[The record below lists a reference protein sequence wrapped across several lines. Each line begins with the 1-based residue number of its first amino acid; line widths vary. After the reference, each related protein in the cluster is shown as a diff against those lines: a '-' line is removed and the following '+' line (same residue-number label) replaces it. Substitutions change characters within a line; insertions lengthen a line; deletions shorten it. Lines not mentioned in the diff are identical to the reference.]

1 MKNFVLLAV
10 LGIFGLVLLAG
21 CATMPQTW
29 PNNERNAENQ
39 MVMIQEKIGEG
50 LQNNTISIDESQVF
64 LTTLK
69 GIRTDYANLRNK
81 RVYRDQWDRFFV
93 RLDRLEEDIDRALIK
108 PVQMDEPRNAERI
121 ITIQR
126 RIDDGR
132 LSRRL
137 PSREELEFQSRL
149 DSIRREYLRM
159 TEDGTYPSNE
169 ESMDISQRLD
179 LLERDLDRFR

>member
-10 LGIFGLVLLAG
+10 FGIFGLAMFSG

-29 PNNERNAENQ
+29 PDNERNAEDQ
-39 MVMIQEKIGEG
+39 MVAIQEKIGEG
-50 LQNNTISIDESQVF
+50 LQTGTLSLDQSQVF

-69 GIRTDYANLRNK
+69 GIRTDYANLRG
-81 RVYRDQWDRFFV
+81 RTVYRDEWDRLFV
-93 RLDRLEEDIDRALIK
+93 RLDRLQEDIDRTLVK
-108 PVQMDEPRNAERI
+108 PVRMEGPRNADRI
-121 ITIQR
+121 NTIQR

-137 PSREELEFQSRL
+137 PSGEEREFQSRL
-149 DSIRREYLRM
+149 DSIRREYFRM
-159 TEDGTYPSNE
+159 TEDGRYPSHE
-169 ESMDISQRLD
+169 ESVDISQQLD

>member
-10 LGIFGLVLLAG
+10 FGIFGLAMFSG

-29 PNNERNAENQ
+29 PNDERNAENQ
-39 MVMIQEKIGEG
+39 MVVIQEKIGEG
-50 LQNNTISIDESQVF
+50 LKTGTLSLDESQVF

-69 GIRTDYANLRNK
+69 GIKTDYANLRNK
-81 RVYRDQWDRFFV
+81 SVYRDEWDKLFV
-93 RLDRLEEDIDRALIK
+93 RLDRLEKDVDRALIK
-108 PVQMDEPRNAERI
+108 PLRMEGPRNADRI

-132 LSRRL
+132 LSRNL
-137 PSREELEFQSRL
+137 PSREEREFQSRL

-159 TEDGTYPSNE
+159 TEGGRYPSQE
-169 ESMDISQRLD
+169 ESADIAQRLD
-179 LLERDLDRFR
+179 LLERDLTRFR

>member
-10 LGIFGLVLLAG
+10 FGIFGLAMFSG

-29 PNNERNAENQ
+29 PDNERNAEDQ
-39 MVMIQEKIGEG
+39 MVAIQEKIGEG
-50 LQNNTISIDESQVF
+50 LQTGTLSLDQSQVF

-69 GIRTDYANLRNK
+69 GIRTDYANLRG
-81 RVYRDQWDRFFV
+81 RTVYRDEWDRLFV
-93 RLDRLEEDIDRALIK
+93 RLDRLQEDIDRAFIK
-108 PVQMDEPRNAERI
+108 PVRMEGPRNADRI

-132 LSRRL
+132 FNRSL
-137 PSREELEFQSRL
+137 PSREEQGFQSRL

-159 TEDGTYPSNE
+159 TEDGRYPSHE
-169 ESMDISQRLD
+169 ESVDISQQLD

>member
-1 MKNFVLLAV
+1 MKNLVLLAV
-10 LGIFGLVLLAG
+10 IGIFGLAMFSG

-29 PNNERNAENQ
+29 PDNERNAENQ
-39 MVMIQEKIGEG
+39 LVAIQEKIGEG
-50 LQNNTISIDESQVF
+50 LQAGTLSLDQSQVF

-69 GIRTDYANLRNK
+69 GIRTDYANLRG
-81 RVYRDQWDRFFV
+81 RTVYRDEWDRLFA
-93 RLDRLEEDIDRALIK
+93 RIDRLQEDIDKALIK
-108 PVQMDEPRNAERI
+108 PVRMEGPRNADRI
-121 ITIQR
+121 NTIQR

-137 PSREELEFQSRL
+137 PSREEQEFQSRL

-159 TEDGTYPSNE
+159 TGDGRSPSDE
-169 ESMDISQRLD
+169 ESVDISRRLD